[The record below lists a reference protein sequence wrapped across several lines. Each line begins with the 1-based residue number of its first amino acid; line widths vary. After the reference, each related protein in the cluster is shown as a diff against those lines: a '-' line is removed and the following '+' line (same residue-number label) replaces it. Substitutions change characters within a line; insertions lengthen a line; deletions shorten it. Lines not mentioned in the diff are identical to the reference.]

1 MAVEALKKETSVSD
15 TESNTGADVKQMGGN
30 HNEFD
35 VVIAGY
41 TDQDGATQ
49 DFQRLVQLVE
59 AKEVQVEGLVLA
71 TKDTAGEVTL
81 NETGN
86 HLGRSRLKIGG
97 GMGLLLVLGLLWPP
111 LLIWAAIVRAVGD
124 RTAAFVERRVE
135 NGLKE
140 KLGAKLPSGG
150 ASIIA
155 IYDRGKADTVN
166 ESLANRVTRSVV
178 PVDLH
183 SVKQLTAAFAKA
195 RAQDGESGVSPRST
209 GRVEGA
215 RRTRRPH
222 PA

>member
-1 MAVEALKKETSVSD
+1 VSD
-15 TESNTGADVKQMGGN
+15 TESNTEADVKQMGRS
-30 HNEFD
+30 HTEFD
-35 VVIAGY
+35 VIIVGY
-41 TDQDGATQ
+41 TDQDGATR
-49 DFQRLVQLVE
+49 DFQRLVKLVE
-59 AKEVQVEGLVLA
+59 AKKVQVEGLVLA

-86 HLGRSRLKIGG
+86 RLGRRRLKIGG
-97 GMGLLLVLGLLWPP
+97 GTGLVLGLLWPP

-124 RTAAFVERRVE
+124 WTTTFVERRVE

-155 IYDRGKADTVN
+155 IYDRSKADTVN
-166 ESLANRVTRSVV
+166 ESLANRVTKSVV

-195 RAQDGESGVSPRST
+195 RAQDGEPGGSRRLT
-209 GRVEGA
+209 GRMGAA
-215 RRTRRPH
+215 RRTAHPH
-222 PA
+222 SA

>member
-1 MAVEALKKETSVSD
+1 MSD
-15 TESNTGADVKQMGGN
+15 TESNTEADVKQMGRS
-30 HNEFD
+30 HTEFD
-35 VVIAGY
+35 VIIVGY
-41 TDQDGATQ
+41 TDQDGATR
-49 DFQRLVQLVE
+49 DFQRLVKLVE
-59 AKEVQVEGLVLA
+59 AKKVQVEGLVLA

-86 HLGRSRLKIGG
+86 RLGRRRLKIGG
-97 GMGLLLVLGLLWPP
+97 GTGLVLGLLWPP

-124 RTAAFVERRVE
+124 WTATFVERRVE
-135 NGLKE
+135 HGLKE

-195 RAQDGESGVSPRST
+195 RAQDAEPGVSPRST

>member
-1 MAVEALKKETSVSD
+1 MSD
-15 TESNTGADVKQMGGN
+15 TENNTDADVKRIGRS
-30 HNEFD
+30 HTEFD
-35 VVIAGY
+35 VVVAGY
-41 TDQDGATQ
+41 TDQDGATK
-49 DFQRLVQLVE
+49 DFQRLVKLVE

-86 HLGRSRLKIGG
+86 HLGRRRLKIGG
-97 GMGLLLVLGLLWPP
+97 GIGLVLGLLWPP

-124 RTAAFVERRVE
+124 WTATFVERRVE

-155 IYDRGKADTVN
+155 IYDRSKADTVN
-166 ESLANRVTRSVV
+166 ESLANKVTKSVV

-195 RAQDGESGVSPRST
+195 RAQDAEPGGSRRST